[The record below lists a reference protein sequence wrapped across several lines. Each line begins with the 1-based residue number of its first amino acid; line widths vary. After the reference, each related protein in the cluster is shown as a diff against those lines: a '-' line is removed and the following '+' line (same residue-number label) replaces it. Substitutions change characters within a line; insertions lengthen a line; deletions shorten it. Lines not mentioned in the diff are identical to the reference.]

1 MSTEEKLLAVWKFC
15 MSFRKHDWEPGDY
28 PVVVREQAVEN
39 GSGSSHSQSVQ
50 PRYLARIVNW
60 WVMTGGG
67 ETPTQAMAD
76 LVGQFHRIKKARLS
90 EGKGMPR
97 PGTKVPVE
105 FASSNRVSADPELR
119 DDFIQ
124 RILDLDWAFVSDE
137 STLWD
142 FHTENNNEA
151 LNAKIKATYGVDVS
165 DLESGNLADILDRIA
180 AKRKS

>member
-1 MSTEEKLLAVWKFC
+1 MSTKEKLLAVWKFS
-15 MSFRKHDWEPGDY
+15 MSFRKPDWEPADY
-28 PVVVREQAVEN
+28 PVVIREQVVEA
-39 GSGSSHSQSVQ
+39 GSGSSHSQNVQ

-76 LVGQFHRIKKARLS
+76 LVDQFRQIKKTRLS

-105 FASSNRVSADPELR
+105 FASSDRVSAEPELR

-124 RILDLDWAFVSDE
+124 RILNLEWAFVSDE

-142 FHTENNNEA
+142 FHTETSNDA
-151 LNAKIKATYGVDVS
+151 LNSKIKATYGVDVS
-165 DLESGNLADILDRIA
+165 DLPSGNLADILDRIA
-180 AKRKS
+180 AKRKR

>member
-1 MSTEEKLLAVWKFC
+1 

-28 PVVVREQAVEN
+28 PVVVRAQVVE
-39 GSGSSHSQSVQ
+39 SGLDRPHSQSVQ

-67 ETPTQAMAD
+67 ETPTQAIAD
-76 LVGQFHRIKKARLS
+76 LVAQVGRMKKGRLS

-124 RILDLDWAFVSDE
+124 RILGLDWAFVSDE

-142 FHTENNNEA
+142 FHTESSNEA
-151 LNAKIKATYGVDVS
+151 LNAKKSAMYGVDVS